1 MSKHASAGIQ
11 PGKPGGGAALRAR
24 NRSPLAA
31 GGVTARRPRARFASL
46 VTPLFVSLG
55 SLGLPHAEAGILHA
69 GPPSDPVPFATL
81 GDRALKPM
89 ELDRRAKIEGYA
101 DGFGIPWSLA
111 ARIYDAAVN
120 EGVSPELA
128 FRLVRVE
135 SSFRQ
140 WAVGPAGSIGYTQ
153 VQPRTA
159 TWLDP
164 KVTREDLFEVETNLR
179 LGFGYLRML
188 LDRYRDTRL
197 ALLAYNRGPGTVE
210 GLLAAGEDPENGY
223 AERVL
228 SVRTRPAR

>member
-1 MSKHASAGIQ
+1 MSNDPSAGIQ
-11 PGKPGGGAALRAR
+11 PGKPGGGSARRAR
-24 NRSPLAA
+24 DRSPLAA
-31 GGVTARRPRARFASL
+31 GGVTGPRPRARFASIL
-46 VTPLFVSLG
+46 APLAVSLG

-69 GPPSDPVPFATL
+69 GPPPDPVPFVTL
-81 GDRALKPM
+81 GDRALERT
-89 ELDRRAKIEGYA
+89 ELDRRAKIGRYA
-101 DGFGIPWSLA
+101 DGFGIARSLA

-164 KVTREDLFEVETNLR
+164 SVTREDLFEVETNLR

-188 LDRYRDTRL
+188 LDRYGDTRV

-210 GLLAAGEDPENGY
+210 GLLAAGEDPSNGY

-228 SVRTRPAR
+228 SIRTRPAR